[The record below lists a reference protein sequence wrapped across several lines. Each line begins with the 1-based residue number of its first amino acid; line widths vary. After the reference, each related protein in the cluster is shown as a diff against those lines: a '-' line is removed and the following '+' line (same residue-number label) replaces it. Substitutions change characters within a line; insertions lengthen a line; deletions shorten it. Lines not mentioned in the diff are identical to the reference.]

1 MSLGER
7 LEELAH
13 KIDRRVGWHRLPL
26 PLSIPVLRLMRD
38 RLREKNLFDT
48 GQPTGLELPET
59 NGDSEPAY
67 LTSRTWDG
75 TYNDLENP
83 LMGSTGS
90 RFGRNVPLEHTF
102 PEEEPRLSTPSVR
115 KVSRDLMT
123 RDSFIPATTLNVLAA
138 AWIQF
143 EVHDWFS
150 HGPNDLKEP
159 YEIALDDGD
168 DWPEQPMVIRR
179 TPRDASCDPTTAQ
192 TWITGDTHWWDSSQI
207 YGRDK
212 EFADKA
218 RTGEGGKL
226 RIEADGTLPEEL
238 EADLDY
244 SDVPGTMWHGLYALH
259 VLFSLEHNAIAD
271 RIRAEYPSWSDQQ
284 LYDKARLINSA
295 LIAKIHTLDWT
306 PSIINTPTLRLA
318 MKGNWWGIAGEW
330 MHKRV
335 GRISKSDVISGIL
348 GSPADHH
355 SAPFSLTEEFV
366 AVYRMHPL
374 IPDEYEFRSLD
385 DKVLAELT
393 FPELNALHARERVG
407 EMSMLNTLYSM
418 GTSHPGA
425 ITLHNYPRFLQHFDR
440 PDGFKMDLAAI
451 DILRSRERGVPR
463 YAQFRE
469 LFHMKPITSFEQITP
484 NKQWQEEIRE
494 VYDGDVDAVDLQVGL
509 LAEPFPKGFGFSDTA
524 FRVFIL
530 MASRRLKSDRFF
542 TTDYRP
548 EVYTQAGMDW
558 VANND
563 MRSVLLRHFPQLEP
577 SLEGVKNPFAP
588 WARTGSHRAASA
600 PQAAVAA
607 AD

>member
-1 MSLGER
+1 MSVRER
-7 LEELAH
+7 LIELAH
-13 KIDRRVGWHRLPL
+13 VIDRKVSWHRLPL
-26 PLSIPVLRLMRD
+26 PLSLPLLALMRD
-38 RLREKNLFDT
+38 RLREDNLYDT
-48 GQPTGLELPET
+48 GQPSGLKPPET
-59 NGDSEPAY
+59 NGSSEPSY

-75 TYNDLENP
+75 TYNDLDDP

-102 PEEEPRLSTPSVR
+102 TEQEPRFSTPSVR

-123 RDSFIPATTLNVLAA
+123 RDELIPATTLNILAA

-159 YEIALDDGD
+159 YDVSLGDGD
-168 DWPEQPMVIRR
+168 DWPENPMVIRR
-179 TPRDASCDPTTAQ
+179 TPRDATCDPSGAQ
-192 TWITGDTHWWDSSQI
+192 TWCTGDTHWWDSSQI
-207 YGRDK
+207 YGRDA
-212 EFADKA
+212 EFGAKA
-218 RTGEGGKL
+218 RTGEGGHL
-226 RIEADGTLPEEL
+226 RIEADGTLPEDL
-238 EADLDY
+238 EEDLDY
-244 SDVPGTMWHGLYALH
+244 ADVPGTMWHGLYALH
-259 VLFSLEHNAIAD
+259 VLFTMEHNAIAD
-271 RIRAEYPSWSDQQ
+271 RIRAEYPTWSDQQ
-284 LYDKARLINSA
+284 LYDKARLANSA

-306 PSIINTPTLRLA
+306 PAIVNSPTLRLA
-318 MKGNWWGIAGEW
+318 MKGNWWGLAGERL
-330 MHKRV
+330 HKRF
-335 GRISKSDVISGIL
+335 GRISKNEIISGIP
-348 GSPADHH
+348 GSPVDHH
-355 SAPFSLTEEFV
+355 GTPYSLTEEFV

-374 IPDEYEFRSLD
+374 IPDEFEFRSLD

-407 EMSMLNTLYSM
+407 ELTMLNTLYSM

-463 YAQFRE
+463 YAKFRE
-469 LFHMKPITSFEQITP
+469 LFHMKPLTSFEQITP
-484 NKQWQEEIRE
+484 NRQWQEEIRE
-494 VYDGDVDAVDLQVGL
+494 VYDGDLDAVDLQVGL
-509 LAEPFPKGFGFSDTA
+509 LAEQAPKGFGFSDTA

-548 EVYTQAGMDW
+548 EVYTQVGLDW
-558 VANND
+558 VADND
-563 MRSVLLRHFPQLEP
+563 MRSVLLRHYPQLEP
-577 SLEGVKNPFAP
+577 ALKGVKNPFAP
-588 WARTGSHRAASA
+588 WARTGSGPHPKARTH
-600 PQAAVAA
+600 AVAA